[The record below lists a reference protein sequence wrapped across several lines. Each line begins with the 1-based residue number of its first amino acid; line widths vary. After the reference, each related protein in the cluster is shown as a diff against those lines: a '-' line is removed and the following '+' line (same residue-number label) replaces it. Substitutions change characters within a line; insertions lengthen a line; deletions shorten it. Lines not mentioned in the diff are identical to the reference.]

1 MEHMT
6 IFLGTVFNVATC
18 LYSQIYLAKK
28 LSRQVAS
35 TTIIGAIINI
45 VINVIFIKQLGLY
58 AAAISTMISYFV
70 MMAYRHIDIKK
81 YVSIKVDKFLV
92 INTIL
97 VFTFSI
103 ILYYQHN
110 LILNIINLV
119 VVCLYAFLL
128 NKEFLFKSLKAFT
141 SKLKR

>member
-1 MEHMT
+1 
-6 IFLGTVFNVATC
+6 
-18 LYSQIYLAKK
+18 
-28 LSRQVAS
+28 
-35 TTIIGAIINI
+35 
-45 VINVIFIKQLGLY
+45 
-58 AAAISTMISYFV
+58 MISYFV

-97 VFTFSI
+97 IFTFSI

-128 NKEFLFKSLKAFT
+128 NKKFLFKSLKAFT